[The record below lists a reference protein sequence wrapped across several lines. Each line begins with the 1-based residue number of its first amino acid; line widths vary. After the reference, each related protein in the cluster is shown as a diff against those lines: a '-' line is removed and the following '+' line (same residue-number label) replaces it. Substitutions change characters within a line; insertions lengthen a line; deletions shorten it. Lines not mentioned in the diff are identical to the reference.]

1 MRSGFGT
8 TPTGNN
14 SVDAL
19 AQRLIA
25 TVAVMTRRAG
35 ELAMDLAEHE
45 NRNDVTRADVNAAL
59 KYQARTFLSTCDA
72 PEIVEDVTRTQRELF
87 DDNQS
92 EYSSDEDEDEEWIS
106 DETTDSDPP
115 AVDLPAVDNPPATAV
130 VICACERC
138 AAVREAVETWDAW
151 TPSDPAEEYL
161 RGSVN
166 RAISASSQ
174 V

>member
-8 TPTGNN
+8 INGNGG

-35 ELAMDLAEHE
+35 ELAMDLAQHE

-72 PEIVEDVTRTQRELF
+72 PEIVEDVARTQRELF
-87 DDNQS
+87 DDNELS
-92 EYSSDEDEDEEWIS
+92 EYSSDGNSDEWIS
-106 DETTDSDPP
+106 DSTDSDP
-115 AVDLPAVDNPPATAV
+115 ADAPATATATTATATATER
-130 VICACERC
+130 CACERC
-138 AAVREAVETWDAW
+138 VAVREAVETWDAW

-166 RAISASSQ
+166 RALLASSS

>member
-8 TPTGNN
+8 PTDGGNGG

-45 NRNDVTRADVNAAL
+45 HRNDVTRADVNAAL

-87 DDNQS
+87 DTQS
-92 EYSSDEDEDEEWIS
+92 EYSSDEDEKWIS
-106 DETTDSDPP
+106 DETTDSETTT
-115 AVDLPAVDNPPATAV
+115 ATATATAV

-151 TPSDPAEEYL
+151 APSDPAEEYL